1 MVSHDYHWLSLLKL
15 PFKGAYLKFHT
26 DSTIGF
32 NLPMRWAVLWRVCVD
47 MLQPL
52 PSILGRVGSNSK
64 CWTTGILVGL
74 DGTWQKCSK
83 DHGTLTD
90 TSSASLCRIFL
101 SRATVPLW
109 VLAAPLSEQASFI
122 VIVSACKDWSCA
134 QQPHQLPRN
143 HPTNAIEQSNVV
155 RPDML
160 GELAKH
166 HEFPSGFTVPKCSK
180 APKADFAVLHLL
192 NESRDLVHVWAVWAS
207 CSGMW
212 FPWPTETRQ
221 DQLQAVL
228 GQLQKAISPINSHSC
243 NIHHEKP
250 KNEWNS
256 HPEA

>member
-1 MVSHDYHWLSLLKL
+1 MMIPIKITIWGHTSISYRLILVSTCPCDGQY
-15 PFKGAYLKFHT
+15 FDA
-26 DSTIGF
+26 I
-32 NLPMRWAVLWRVCVD
+32 VD

-90 TSSASLCRIFL
+90 TSSDSLRRIFL

-143 HPTNAIEQSNVV
+143 HPTNAIEQSNVGLICWGNWQSTMNSPLDSPFQSSEG
-155 RPDML
+155 R
-160 GELAKH
+160 
-166 HEFPSGFTVPKCSK
+166 VP
-180 APKADFAVLHLL
+180 VLHLL
-192 NESRDLVHVWAVWAS
+192 NETRDLVHVWAS

-221 DQLQAVL
+221 HE
-228 GQLQKAISPINSHSC
+228 INLKPFWGSFRRQSHPSTRTEVATFT
-243 NIHHEKP
+243 IQP